1 MAART
6 APPQSKVH
14 ARQGPEMAFMS
25 SCERANSTTSRPVS
39 EERNRSEGP
48 RWPLSAKAATVADM
62 LCWLF
67 LTHSGPRILI
77 LKYWQKRPSGPFAAG
92 NFDYHH
98 AAIQTTQPGSMPF
111 AFSTDAAA
119 GAVSN
124 FINALAA
131 SGSLELEAIPAA
143 KMVYNCNSVGNGPR
157 SSTPRTD
164 TSSLA

>member
-1 MAART
+1 VPFFWSQHYDVPINYVGHAEKWDDLTIEGDVMAKDCLLRYKRNGRVLAVASIYRDVE
-6 APPQSKVH
+6 SLK
-14 ARQGPEMAFMS
+14 
-25 SCERANSTTSRPVS
+25 ANP
-39 EERNRSEGP
+39 
-48 RWPLSAKAATVADM
+48 
-62 LCWLF
+62 
-67 LTHSGPRILI
+67 
-77 LKYWQKRPSGPFAAG
+77 G
-92 NFDYHH
+92 NFDYHHH
-98 AAIQTTQPGSMPF
+98 AAIQTTQCGSMPF

-131 SGSLELEAIPAA
+131 SGSLELAAIPAA

>member
-1 MAART
+1 M
-6 APPQSKVH
+6 
-14 ARQGPEMAFMS
+14 
-25 SCERANSTTSRPVS
+25 
-39 EERNRSEGP
+39 
-48 RWPLSAKAATVADM
+48 
-62 LCWLF
+62 
-67 LTHSGPRILI
+67 THSGPRILI

-98 AAIQTTQPGSMPF
+98 HAAIQTTQPGSMPL

-131 SGSLELEAIPAA
+131 CGSLELEAMPAA
-143 KMVYNCNSVGNGPR
+143 KMVYSCNSVGNGPR

-164 TSSLA
+164 TSSLAWTIPSSASPVATAWGVSPGATNLVFALASSAMPRR